1 MSTSRKIDLMFDN
14 LKKYRPDVVFINL
27 GGNDMRKPTD
37 IDKLVEK
44 LKDIV
49 DELYYNGVSR
59 IFVTS
64 IIERGRFPKFTCLDK
79 KTFDKIR
86 RSVNKKLRAALGPD
100 LVDVG
105 KKIKYPRHYDSD
117 LVHPGRD
124 EGGLYLL
131 KKLL

>member
-64 IIERGRFPKFTCLDK
+64 IIECGRFPKFTCLDK

-105 KKIKYPRHYDSD
+105 KKTRGPMV
-117 LVHPGRD
+117 L
-124 EGGLYLL
+124 
-131 KKLL
+131 